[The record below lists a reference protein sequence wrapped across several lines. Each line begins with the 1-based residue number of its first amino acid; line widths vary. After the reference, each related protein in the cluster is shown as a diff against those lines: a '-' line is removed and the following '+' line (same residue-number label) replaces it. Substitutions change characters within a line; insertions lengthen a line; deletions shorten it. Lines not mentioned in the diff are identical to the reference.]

1 MENRNIGALIGVA
14 LIGLLGFLM
23 FTGSFYTIDQTE
35 RGVLLRNGAARSLS
49 EPGLHFK
56 IPFID
61 SVEKITVRDQVLS
74 WAGNNAM
81 LVYSFDQQ
89 PAALSVSLNYRV
101 TDPVALYSQYQSI
114 DNMLSVL
121 VMPAS
126 NEQVKNVLGQFT
138 AVAAVQERVRLNLEI
153 QEAIQGNIDGPLII
167 TSVQVE
173 NIDFS
178 DAYEASVEQRMLAEV
193 EVERL
198 EQNALRE
205 QVEAEIVVIQAKASA
220 EAVILAG
227 EAEAAAINARG
238 QALRDNP
245 ALVDLVAVE
254 KWNGVLPVT
263 MLPNSA
269 VPWVPVY

>member
-1 MENRNIGALIGVA
+1 MGNRNIGALIGVA
-14 LIGLLGFLM
+14 FIGLLGLLTL
-23 FTGSFYTIDQTE
+23 TGSFYTIDQTE

-89 PAALSVSLNYRV
+89 PASLSVSVNYRV

-121 VMPAS
+121 VMPTS

-269 VPWVPVY
+269 IPWVPVY

>member
-1 MENRNIGALIGVA
+1 
-14 LIGLLGFLM
+14 M

-89 PAALSVSLNYRV
+89 PASLSVSVNYRV

-121 VMPAS
+121 VMPTS